1 MPLVRSTRSSA
12 GALWPWLPRPR
23 HPSSPRR
30 RLGDG
35 GSPADAEEHAHVRGV
50 TLARADSTPVMT
62 DLSGTRMD
70 PLDRA
75 PLRQRIVSIVLSA
88 PSQGSSCSA
97 PPPVLLI
104 AWQGWRGIAGR
115 VSSPL
120 RGRGDTESRECT
132 EGTQGGERARLSVQC
147 MQLSEQRR
155 IEHERAERALA
166 AAGSQRERSSRVP
179 TRCRV
184 DREAREAPRS
194 TQARPRRA
202 HWLPS

>member
-1 MPLVRSTRSSA
+1 MLKVTSSLVCVARHPRSTSLSRCVASRGAAIRPSLPGGSLRRTSTGWGCLLLSSELGA
-12 GALWPWLPRPR
+12 GKRRVAGVFPPIGFDVVFRAHAGHAIRAHAGHATCPMCSVIGGCAQAVAAT
-23 HPSSPRR
+23 PPSSSSPRR

-104 AWQGWRGIAGR
+104 AW
-115 VSSPL
+115 
-120 RGRGDTESRECT
+120 
-132 EGTQGGERARLSVQC
+132 
-147 MQLSEQRR
+147 
-155 IEHERAERALA
+155 
-166 AAGSQRERSSRVP
+166 
-179 TRCRV
+179 
-184 DREAREAPRS
+184 
-194 TQARPRRA
+194 
-202 HWLPS
+202 